1 MLMIK
6 LIVAGGIVGVCTIL
20 GILKSK
26 KYETRE
32 QVLRESILLF
42 SGIENEIKYS
52 LTTLPNAIEMVRQN
66 MKTQLRDVLG
76 AISVNMLEGKCKA
89 NDTFYELDNL
99 TELTPYDKQIISQGL
114 GMLGTSDV
122 EGETGIIKLTISN
135 LESQVTDANENKKKN
150 SKLYKTM
157 GMATGLMIAIV
168 FI

>member
-20 GILKSK
+20 GIFKSK

-32 QVLRESILLF
+32 HILRESILLF

-52 LTTLPNAIEMVRQN
+52 LTTLPNAIEMVRHN
-66 MKTQLRDVLG
+66 MKTMLKEVLG
-76 AISVNMLEGKCKA
+76 AISVNMLEGKHEIQ
-89 NDTFYELDNL
+89 DITLELDRL
-99 TELTPYDKQIISQGL
+99 IELTSYDKQIISQGL
-114 GMLGTSDV
+114 NMLGASDV
-122 EGETGIIKLTISN
+122 EGETGVIRLAISN
-135 LESQVTDANENKKKN
+135 LESQLMDATENKKKN
-150 SKLYKTM
+150 SKLYKTV

>member
-1 MLMIK
+1 MIK